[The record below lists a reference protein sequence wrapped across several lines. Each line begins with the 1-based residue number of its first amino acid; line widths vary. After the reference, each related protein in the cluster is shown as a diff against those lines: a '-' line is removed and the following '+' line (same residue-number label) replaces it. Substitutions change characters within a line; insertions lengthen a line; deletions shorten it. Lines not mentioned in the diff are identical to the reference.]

1 MEANAIKLHGN
12 PSILTASSTP
22 HRHRSSSILSLH
34 YRNKR
39 CSPFPLTVTRCS
51 TTKSNQ
57 TGQDSSLS
65 TSSKKGLVLDLGN
78 DSWDSEEIGSPV
90 VKRFLSDNEE
100 RWYMWYHGRNS
111 SDSVGL
117 AVSNN
122 GIHWERGKGRV
133 ESTDDVGLVMG
144 PCEDWWAFDK
154 AHVRPGEVVIMS
166 SSKVRADSSV
176 YWMYYTGYTTETV
189 EFLQSQGLNFEL
201 GNPERFENGSVL
213 RSLPGLAISQD
224 GRHWARIEGEHHTG
238 ALFDVGSEKDWDFLY
253 IASPHV
259 VFHENGDLRM
269 YYHSFDAETGEFCV
283 GMARSREGIKWVK
296 FGKILGGRES
306 EKEGLVHFDEMGGRY
321 PCVTRN
327 KRDGSY
333 VMAYE
338 GVDRN
343 GKTSIGLAVSEDGIK
358 NWRRV
363 DDVGAVLGVGEG
375 GAWDDG
381 GVGCPYLIEMDGE
394 NDHQWRLYYRGVG
407 NGGRTGI
414 GLAVSEGNEITK
426 FTKQTGICL

>member
-1 MEANAIKLHGN
+1 MEANAINLHGN
-12 PSILTASSTP
+12 PSIVTASSTAR
-22 HRHRSSSILSLH
+22 RHRSSSILSLH

-39 CSPFPLTVTRCS
+39 VSPFSLTVTRCS
-51 TTKSNQ
+51 TTKSNE

-65 TSSKKGLVLDLGN
+65 TSSSLPSSKKGLVLDLGT

-100 RWYMWYHGRNS
+100 RWYMWYHGSSSKAKQNPV

-122 GIHWERGKGRV
+122 GIHWERGKGKV
-133 ESTDDVGLVMG
+133 ESTDDVGLVMSS
-144 PCEDWWAFDK
+144 CEDWWAFDK
-154 AHVRPGEVVIMS
+154 ASVRPGEVVIMS

-189 EFLQSQGLNFEL
+189 EFQSQGLNFEL
-201 GNPERFENGSVL
+201 RNPDCDEKASVF

-224 GRHWARIEGEHHTG
+224 GRHWARIEDADAGPAATKRT
-238 ALFDVGSEKDWDFLY
+238 AL
-253 IASPHV
+253 
-259 VFHENGDLRM
+259 M
-269 YYHSFDAETGEFCV
+269 YYHSFDANSGEFCI

-296 FGKILGGRES
+296 FGKILGGRKS
-306 EKEGLVHFDEMGGRY
+306 DKEGSVYFDEVGVRY
-321 PCVTRN
+321 PCVARN

-343 GKTSIGLAVSEDGIK
+343 GKTSIGLAVSEDGLK
-358 NWRRV
+358 DWKRV
-363 DDVGAVLGVGEG
+363 QDEEAVLDVGEG
-375 GAWDDG
+375 GAWDDE
-381 GVGCPYLIEMDGE
+381 GVGCPYLVEMDGGS
-394 NDHQWRLYYRGVG
+394 DHQWSMYYRGVG